1 MNGEKSFFVLSL
13 TFVLCVCVASGAA
26 ARRERCL
33 FTSAVISSS
42 SLPKEREREK
52 KIRAQPLYD
61 VAFLHVQN
69 SLAHSLFYDSSNR
82 KRITKM

>member
-42 SLPKEREREK
+42 LPKEREREK
-52 KIRAQPLYD
+52 KIRAQPLDD

>member
-1 MNGEKSFFVLSL
+1 MVEGFFVLSL
-13 TFVLCVCVASGAA
+13 TFVLRVCVAFGAA

-42 SLPKEREREK
+42 LPKEREREK
-52 KIRAQPLYD
+52 KIRAQPLDD

-69 SLAHSLFYDSSNR
+69 SRTRSLFSASSNR
-82 KRITKM
+82 KRITKI